1 LTQPKKEVISVIT
14 KQPASQVSPFAA
26 MTLGAQDAR
35 WLTLHSQLLPYMTAV
50 TAKEPPTAKEKAA
63 PGPTWRAPAPSSAF
77 PGQIPLYD
85 AAPQPTR
92 HGQYDA
98 VLKRLDQANKQTL
111 AWQEITGS
119 NG

>member
-1 LTQPKKEVISVIT
+1 MIT

-35 WLTLHSQLLPYMTAV
+35 WLTLHSQLLPYMAAV
-50 TAKEPPTAKEKAA
+50 PAKEPPTAKERAN
-63 PGPTWRAPAPSSAF
+63 PGSIGRTPASTPFS
-77 PGQIPLYD
+77 GQIPLYD

-111 AWQEITGS
+111 SWQEINGS

>member
-1 LTQPKKEVISVIT
+1 MIV

-50 TAKEPPTAKEKAA
+50 TAKEPPIQKEKTNPAQ
-63 PGPTWRAPAPSSAF
+63 TRRAPAPSPI
-77 PGQIPLYD
+77 PGVIPLFD
-85 AAPQPTR
+85 TAPQPTR

-98 VLKRLDQANKQTL
+98 VLKRLDQANKQALT
-111 AWQEITGS
+111 WQEI
-119 NG
+119 NGKS